1 MQIAAIHKGPDE
13 GQNTEA
19 QMGSG
24 NSRFIAAI
32 AAAMVASSVAM
43 YACQAG
49 PAGGAGGTADAAQAV
64 YVPPG
69 EYDEFYAFM
78 SGGFSGNLTVMG
90 LPSGRLLKQVPVFS
104 QYPENG

>member
-1 MQIAAIHKGPDE
+1 
-13 GQNTEA
+13 
-19 QMGSG
+19 MGSG
-24 NSRFIAAI
+24 NSRFIAAL
-32 AAAMVASSVAM
+32 AAVMVASSVAM

-49 PAGGAGGTADAAQAV
+49 PAGAAGGTADAAQAV

-90 LPSGRLLKQVPVFS
+90 LPSGRLDYGS
-104 QYPENG
+104 QSIHQASTNAAPIRVDQYSTIHPSV